1 MIRSSNSFLRLLT
14 SLQSF
19 LAVCVSLAGCYRTP
33 TQEVEPKISF
43 TQVPQWDTGNRN
55 EQDVMEGKVRG
66 AQPGQRMVLYSK
78 CGGLW
83 WLQPLLKSPYTAILS
98 DTQWRNEM
106 HLGTEYAALLVDPLY
121 HPSAVLRELPKRGG
135 SIAQVA
141 VARGQKKSS
150 SFFVDFSGFTWRVR
164 WKPSDRGGISNPY
177 EPDNVYKDAAGALH
191 LRIIKRNQ
199 RWTCSEVNLT
209 RSLGYG
215 TYTFTVEDT
224 SQLDPAAVFGIFTWD
239 YSTDEQNNR
248 EFDINFTRWGER
260 DNKNAEYVLQPSI
273 VPSNVSRFIAPA
285 GKLEQTIVWE
295 SGRVIMTTARAAA
308 SPGEPPVFKRVF
320 TSEVPSP
327 GSESIRMTF
336 YVYSNKKRRAFDM
349 QTGAEVIV
357 DRFQY
362 RP

>member
-1 MIRSSNSFLRLLT
+1 M
-14 SLQSF
+14 
-19 LAVCVSLAGCYRTP
+19 
-33 TQEVEPKISF
+33 
-43 TQVPQWDTGNRN
+43 
-55 EQDVMEGKVRG
+55 
-66 AQPGQRMVLYSK
+66 
-78 CGGLW
+78 
-83 WLQPLLKSPYTAILS
+83 
-98 DTQWRNEM
+98 
-106 HLGTEYAALLVDPLY
+106 
-121 HPSAVLRELPKRGG
+121 
-135 SIAQVA
+135 
-141 VARGQKKSS
+141 
-150 SFFVDFSGFTWRVR
+150 
-164 WKPSDRGGISNPY
+164 
-177 EPDNVYKDAAGALH
+177 
-191 LRIIKRNQ
+191 
-199 RWTCSEVNLT
+199 T